1 MSPVTANMGSPTSPV
16 SGDAATGT
24 IVAMRIGS
32 LGLLYIVVGIIVAA
46 MNDYFDSVGTA
57 RRLGE
62 ALLAVLLWPLVL
74 FGVDIN
80 LE

>member
-1 MSPVTANMGSPTSPV
+1 MRVGPVGLIYLV
-16 SGDAATGT
+16 IGIVIAAT
-24 IVAMRIGS
+24 
-32 LGLLYIVVGIIVAA
+32 
-46 MNDYFDSVGTA
+46 NNYFDNVGTV

-80 LE
+80 LR